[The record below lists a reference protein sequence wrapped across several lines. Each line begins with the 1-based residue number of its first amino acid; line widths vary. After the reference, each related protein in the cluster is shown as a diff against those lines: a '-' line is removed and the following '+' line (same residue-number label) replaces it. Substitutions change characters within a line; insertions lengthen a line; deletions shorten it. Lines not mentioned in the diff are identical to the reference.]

1 MTRCA
6 TCNGRRRSLPVL
18 LCDMLADETLNRVD
32 TDECLN
38 NCCYCVSEGCNYTQ
52 NNQSL
57 RSLLSSTLKL
67 TVKIHTDTRRQ
78 VKRPVKTRVNRRG
91 R

>member
-38 NCCYCVSEGCNYTQ
+38 NCCCCVSEGCNYTR
-52 NNQSL
+52 NNQTFG
-57 RSLLSSTLKL
+57 SLLSSTLKL

>member
-38 NCCYCVSEGCNYTQ
+38 NCCCCVSEGCNYTQ
-52 NNQSL
+52 NNHNFGITSQLYSQINCKN
-57 RSLLSSTLKL
+57 TY
-67 TVKIHTDTRRQ
+67 
-78 VKRPVKTRVNRRG
+78 
-91 R
+91 

>member
-38 NCCYCVSEGCNYTQ
+38 NCCCCVSEGCNYTR
-52 NNQSL
+52 NNHNFGITSQLYSQINCKN
-57 RSLLSSTLKL
+57 TY
-67 TVKIHTDTRRQ
+67 
-78 VKRPVKTRVNRRG
+78 
-91 R
+91 